1 MKKLRLL
8 CFVAVLSSLFAPHLI
23 AQSLQ
28 PGFDKAEYIELLKIS
43 AAFGDSAYVATFP
56 KPEHYEFVYRSPVVG
71 LDNRWDLWVSKDKI
85 HPTAVVSLRGTTAN
99 SVSWL
104 GNFYA
109 AMVPAKGELTLGEND
124 TFPYELAANPAA
136 AVHVGWLVSMAILS
150 RDIRPRL
157 DSCYQAG
164 IRDFILLGHSQ
175 GGAINYLLTAYLHT
189 LQKKG
194 ELPADMRFKTYCSA
208 GPKPGNLY
216 FAYDYEAMTQGGW
229 AYNVVNSADW
239 VPEVPLTVQTLHDFN
254 VTNPFV
260 GARGIIKKQKFPRRV
275 VMKYVYNRLSKPSLR
290 AQKNYQKY
298 LGNLA
303 AGVVQKNIVGYTP
316 SRYYNSTDYVR
327 TGNSIVLLA
336 DADYYA
342 KFPDN
347 PEKIFTHHFHTSYL
361 YLAQK
366 LAMNS
371 RTTEAPRAASPLEG
385 TWEANYVLGAP
396 TPFAELYPAKKP
408 ALTFDLAEKRVSGT
422 TGCNSFSGPV
432 QLDGNTIQFSD
443 QMAMTRMFCPGG
455 GEALVL
461 KTLKSINSYAIS
473 PDGTTLT
480 LIGSDMAMMRLVRK

>member
-1 MKKLRLL
+1 MNTFRLL
-8 CFVAVLSSLFAPHLI
+8 CFVALLGPFAASVS

-28 PGFDKAEYIELLKIS
+28 PGFDKAEYIDLLKVS

-56 KPEHYEFVYRSPVVG
+56 KPERYEFVYRSPVVG

-124 TFPYELAANPAA
+124 TFPYELTTNPAA

-150 RDIRPRL
+150 RDIRPRI

-164 IRDFILLGHSQ
+164 IRDFILMGHSQ
-175 GGAINYLLTAYLHT
+175 GGAIDYLLTAYLYS

-194 ELPADMRFKTYCSA
+194 ELPADIRFKTYCSA

-229 AYNVVNSADW
+229 AFNVVNSADW
-239 VPEVPLTVQTLHDFN
+239 VPEVPLTVQTLSDFN

-260 GARGIIKKQKFPRRV
+260 GARGIIKKQKLPQRV
-275 VMKYVYNRLSKPSLR
+275 ALKYVYNRLSKPSLR

-303 AGVVQKNIVGYTP
+303 AGVVQKNIAGYTP
-316 SRYYNSTDYVR
+316 SDYVNTNNYVR
-327 TGNSIVLLA
+327 TGTTIVLLA
-336 DADYYA
+336 DAAYYA
-342 KFPDN
+342 KYPDSS
-347 PEKIFTHHFHTSYL
+347 EKIFAHHFHPPYL

-366 LAMNS
+366 LDMNS
-371 RTTEAPRAASPLEG
+371 KNTETATAATSLEG
-385 TWEANYVLGAP
+385 TWEANYVLGSP
-396 TPFAELYPAKKP
+396 TPFTELYPDKKP
-408 ALTFDLAEKRVSGT
+408 SFTFDLAEKRVRGT

-432 QLDGNTIQFSD
+432 TLDGNTIQFSD

-480 LIGSDMAMMRLVRK
+480 LIGDDMAMMRLVKK

>member
-1 MKKLRLL
+1 MKLLHRILCLALLLHTGRASAQYLR
-8 CFVAVLSSLFAPHLI
+8 
-23 AQSLQ
+23 
-28 PGFDKAEYIELLKIS
+28 PGFDRSEYIELLKVS

-56 KPEHYEFVYRSPVVG
+56 QPEQFESVYRSPVVG

-150 RDIRPRL
+150 RDIRPRI
-157 DSCYQAG
+157 DSCYKTG
-164 IRDFILLGHSQ
+164 IKDFILMGHSQ
-175 GGAINYLLTAYLHT
+175 GGAINYLLTAYLYN

-194 ELPADMRFKTYCSA
+194 TLPADIRFKTYCSA

-216 FAYDYEAMTQGGW
+216 FAYDYEAATQGGW

-239 VPEVPLTVQTLHDFN
+239 VPEVPLTVQTLSDFN

-260 GARGIIKKQKFPRRV
+260 GAKGMIKKQKFPRRV
-275 VMKYVYNRLSKPSLR
+275 ALKYVYNRLSKPSLR

-303 AGVVQKNIVGYTP
+303 AGVVQKNIAGYTP
-316 SRYYNSTDYVR
+316 SKYYNSTDYVR
-327 TGNSIVLLA
+327 TGNTIVLLA
-336 DADYYA
+336 DAEYYA
-342 KFPDN
+342 KYPDS
-347 PEKIFTHHFHTSYL
+347 PEKIFVHHFHPPYL

-366 LAMNS
+366 LDLN
-371 RTTEAPRAASPLEG
+371 RQGTPAASASLPLEA
-385 TWEANYVLGAP
+385 TWEANYVLGSS
-396 TPFAELYPAKKP
+396 TPFAELYPNKKP
-408 ALTFDLAEKRVSGT
+408 ALTFDLSEKRVSGS
-422 TGCNSFSGPV
+422 TGCNSFSGTV
-432 QLDGNTIQFSD
+432 VLDGNKIQFPN
-443 QMAMTRMFCPGG
+443 QWAMTRMFCPGD
-455 GEALVL
+455 GEGLFL
-461 KTLKSINSYAIS
+461 KTLKSVNSYAIS
-473 PDGTTLT
+473 PDGTMLT
-480 LIGSDMAMMRLVRK
+480 LIGDDIAMMRLIKK

>member
-8 CFVAVLSSLFAPHLI
+8 CFAGVLGLFASGVAAQHLR
-23 AQSLQ
+23 A
-28 PGFDKAEYIELLKIS
+28 GFDKAEYIDLLKVS
-43 AAFGDSAYVATFP
+43 ATFVDTAYVATFP
-56 KPEHYEFVYRSPVVG
+56 ESERYESVYRSPVVG

-109 AMVPAKGELTLGEND
+109 AMVPAKGELTLGKND
-124 TFPYELAANPAA
+124 TFPYELATNPAA

-157 DSCYQAG
+157 DSCYRAG
-164 IRDFILLGHSQ
+164 IKDFILLGHSQ
-175 GGAINYLLTAYLHT
+175 GGAINYLLTAYLINA
-189 LQKKG
+189 QKKG
-194 ELPADMRFKTYCSA
+194 ELPADIRFKTYCSA

-239 VPEVPLTVQTLHDFN
+239 VPEVPLTVQTLNDFN
-254 VTNPFV
+254 VTNPFMKAK
-260 GARGIIKKQKFPRRV
+260 GLIRKQNLPRRIAL
-275 VMKYVYNRLSKPSLR
+275 KYVYNRLSKPSLR

-298 LGNLA
+298 LGHVA
-303 AGVVQKNIVGYTP
+303 AGVVQKNIAGYTP
-316 SRYYNSTDYVR
+316 SKYYHTADYVR
-327 TGNSIVLLA
+327 TGNTVVLLA
-336 DADYYA
+336 DAEYYA
-342 KFPDN
+342 KYPEN
-347 PEKIFTHHFHTSYL
+347 PEKIFTHHFHPPYL

-366 LAMNS
+366 LDLDS
-371 RTTEAPRAASPLEG
+371 KTTEMSSAVSPLEG
-385 TWEANYVLGAP
+385 TWEANHVLGSP
-396 TPFAELYPAKKP
+396 TPFAELYPNKKP
-408 ALTFDLAEKRVSGT
+408 TMKFDLAEKRVSGS

-432 QLDGNTIQFSD
+432 VLDGNTIQFSD

-461 KTLKSINSYAIS
+461 KTLNSINTYAIS
-473 PDGTTLT
+473 RDGTTLT
-480 LIGSDMAMMRLVRK
+480 LIGDDMAMMRLIRK